1 MNQKMT
7 TAGEPSCRKPVVAAV
22 RARTPVVM
30 GTKCLRLLGKCD
42 WSTSVDVLMYLPWRR
57 MTSTGG
63 HVTRP
68 QGYTQAAEEQLSW
81 LLVLCLPYCQALLF
95 AGISGAASFLLLT
108 FLLLFVVA
116 RSQAIHRTL
125 SACLTDALAIWIAP
139 ILDRRARWVSE
150 HLQVVRCG
158 PSLTASFQR
167 PPPLFS

>member
-1 MNQKMT
+1 MT
-7 TAGEPSCRKPVVAAV
+7 RILRQFVPGLSLLWERRCF
-22 RARTPVVM
+22 
-30 GTKCLRLLGKCD
+30 RLLVKCD
-42 WSTSVDVLMYLPWRR
+42 CSASVDVLMYLPWRR